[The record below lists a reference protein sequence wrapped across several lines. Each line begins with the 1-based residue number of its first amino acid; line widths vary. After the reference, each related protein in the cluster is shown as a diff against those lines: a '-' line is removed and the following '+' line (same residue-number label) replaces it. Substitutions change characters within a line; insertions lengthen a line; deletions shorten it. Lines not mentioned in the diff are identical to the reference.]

1 MSSLIKHGLLQAD
14 DWRLVQAGDTPAN
27 PARAILPLADW
38 QARPAHPA
46 VWLAP
51 DETPDALL
59 PHLGHLTLIAIHF
72 PVFTDGRG
80 YSLARLLRQ
89 RHGYRG
95 ELRAVG
101 DVLRDQLY
109 FLHACGFDAFSL
121 RADQSPAEAVAALA
135 DYRWQ
140 PLGQR

>member
-1 MSSLIKHGLLQAD
+1 MPHVIKHGRLVAD
-14 DWRLVQAGDTPAN
+14 DWTLVTDARRPTGAGDPPRRLAG
-27 PARAILPLADW
+27 PPRSPGGVARAG
-38 QARPAHPA
+38 RP
-46 VWLAP
+46 
-51 DETPDALL
+51 PDALL
-59 PHLGHLTLIAIHF
+59 PHLDRLALIAIHF

-89 RHGYRG
+89 PATGASCARW
-95 ELRAVG
+95 ATCC
-101 DVLRDQLY
+101 DQLY

-121 RADQSPAEAVAALA
+121 RADQSPAEAVDALA

>member
-1 MSSLIKHGLLQAD
+1 MPHVIKHG
-14 DWRLVQAGDTPAN
+14 RLVDDPWRIAAAGEAPPADGAPMI
-27 PARAILPLADW
+27 PALADW
-38 QARPAHPA
+38 LAAPGPA

-51 DETPDALL
+51 DEAPDALL
-59 PHLGHLTLIAIHF
+59 AQLDRLALIAIHF

-80 YSLARLLRQ
+80 YSLARLLRD

-95 ELRAVG
+95 ELRAIG

-109 FLHACGFDAFSL
+109 FLHACGFDAFAL
-121 RADQSPAEAVAALA
+121 RADQSPEAAIAALA
-135 DYRWQ
+135 DYTWQ

>member
-1 MSSLIKHGLLQAD
+1 MSHVIKHGMLVAD
-14 DWRLVQAGDTPAN
+14 DWTLVTDTPPAN
-27 PARAILPLADW
+27 PGRAILPLVDW
-38 QARPAHPA
+38 LACPEHPA

-51 DETPDALL
+51 DDSPDALL
-59 PHLGHLTLIAIHF
+59 PQLDRLTLIAIHF

-89 RHGYRG
+89 RHGYLG

-109 FLHACGFDAFSL
+109 FLHACGFDAFRL
-121 RADQSPAEAVAALA
+121 RTDQSPAEAVAGLA
-135 DYRWQ
+135 DYRWK